1 MTTLS
6 FSDNVVRKE
15 KNMNLETKA
24 RQRLAV
30 IYKDDGKISEAWDKI
45 SRQLQKYQPAE
56 EKGKKLTQRDSILI
70 TYGDTITKKGEPGLQ
85 VLHKFLEDFVGDAV
99 TNVHL
104 LPMYPYTSDDGFSV
118 VDYRSINP
126 ELGGYIRTI

>member
-45 SRQLQKYQPAE
+45 SRQLRRYYHQK
-56 EKGKKLTQRDSILI
+56 GRTGSS
-70 TYGDTITKKGEPGLQ
+70 G
-85 VLHKFLEDFVGDAV
+85 
-99 TNVHL
+99 
-104 LPMYPYTSDDGFSV
+104 TS
-118 VDYRSINP
+118 
-126 ELGGYIRTI
+126 

>member
-45 SRQLQKYQPAE
+45 SRQLQKYQPAA
-56 EKGKKLTQRDSILI
+56 EKGKKLTQASLM
-70 TYGDTITKKGEPGLQ
+70 
-85 VLHKFLEDFVGDAV
+85 F
-99 TNVHL
+99 
-104 LPMYPYTSDDGFSV
+104 TS
-118 VDYRSINP
+118 Y
-126 ELGGYIRTI
+126 L